1 MIRVTVGSATVK
13 LAATDETLKPVG
25 SARSAPARTSQEYVA
40 DDLLHAV
47 QRALDA
53 VYGDGRHTEL
63 LDQLRREMWKLP

>member
-13 LAATDETLKPVG
+13 LAATDETLKVAG
-25 SARSAPARTSQEYVA
+25 SAGGTRTSQEYVA

-53 VYGDGRHTEL
+53 VYGDGRHTAM